1 MASSSAAYEHSK
13 VFAQIKAVKET
24 IKGNLT
30 THQYLKALDTYLA
43 KAMSPLMPL
52 NDNFAPYVL
61 QLLDWQEL
69 NPKRKVS
76 LLSKDDFRVVALR
89 YLAKENLDWASL
101 KLDRLLVVQF
111 VESQLK
117 LYQPVLDCHDG
128 TQGFRSLEAELTGLH
143 SLKLLTSKV
152 PTAVLLEALR
162 SSKYWLQA
170 AGVFKNQVLEKYYR
184 LCLTTA
190 QQDYTNFFD
199 KKCKLDDIIQV
210 YVQAASRGLDKCDAT
225 QGVLT
230 THIQYWLYTA
240 RTSVHKSLPK
250 ELNIDDSLPT
260 EDFSD
265 SVEGESYTL
274 DAQLEAQSDS
284 NDLAFLLALVDPLGA
299 ARAYLGINETV
310 DTLNSSKAYF
320 TWREECL
327 THPPS

>member
-1 MASSSAAYEHSK
+1 MAGPASYEHSK

-43 KAMSPLMPL
+43 KALDPLMQL
-52 NDNFAPYVL
+52 NGNFTPYVL

-76 LLSKDDFRVVALR
+76 LLSKEDFRIVALR

-101 KLDRLLVVQF
+101 KLDRLLLFQF

-117 LYQPVLDCHDG
+117 YYQPLVDVHDG
-128 TQGFRSLEAELTGLH
+128 NVGFQSIDEKLNKLQKLTAN
-143 SLKLLTSKV
+143 SSAPTTATLLD
-152 PTAVLLEALR
+152 AVR
-162 SSKYWLQA
+162 SSRYWLHA
-170 AGVFKNQVLEKYYR
+170 AVTFKNQVLEKYYR

-240 RTSVHKSLPK
+240 RTSVHKSLSQ
-250 ELNIDDSLPT
+250 ELNL
-260 EDFSD
+260 EDTFPSDEVSD
-265 SVEGESYTL
+265 SNEGESYTL
-274 DAQLEAQSDS
+274 DAQLEEQSDS
-284 NDLAFLLALVDPLGA
+284 NEMAFLLALVDPLGA
-299 ARAYLGINETV
+299 ARAYLGINETLE
-310 DTLNSSKAYF
+310 TLASPKAYLS
-320 TWREECL
+320 WREECQEQP
-327 THPPS
+327 TP